1 MSFITFAEVMTER
14 LTVLRIKHDTSVITT
29 IFPTQT

>member
-1 MSFITFAEVMTER
+1 MSFITFAKVMAEH
-14 LTVLRIKHDTSVITT
+14 LIMLPIKHDTSVITT